1 MKAKLLTGAVLLSLV
16 WMACSKDKYKT
27 TPSLTF
33 NSVNGNVFQA
43 GQQVDFN
50 FTVSDKEGDLQ
61 DSIFLQR
68 ISSAACT
75 DNNITTGY
83 PMPAVLPN
91 KFLKADI
98 DLVFSYRNPSPPLV
112 QLEGCSQENDTA
124 TFRFWIK
131 DNAGHVS
138 DTVKAPPIVLLK

>member
-1 MKAKLLTGAVLLSLV
+1 MKAKLLIGAVLLAMV
-16 WMACSKDKYKT
+16 WMACSKDAYKT
-27 TPSLTF
+27 TPTLTF

-43 GQQVDFN
+43 GQQVDFS

-83 PMPAVLPN
+83 PMPTIVTS
-91 KFLKADI
+91 KFLKANI
-98 DLVFSYRNPSPPLV
+98 DLIFSYRNPSPPLI